1 MLFGQTTNTKED
13 QNVKIRFNSNLNKQ
27 NSFKDNNKSNGFDY
41 KAMLLNKKRKLEND
55 LKNGNINNFN
65 KILNNS
71 VMNGNRNNDSELIP
85 NKIEFKLSHIL
96 KGEKKISD
104 NNMTLADFN
113 NGDISLN
120 GSDKNNKNDINA
132 EKIANGIISNKNEY
146 NKIINNNLKNS
157 DSDNN
162 SDLTKTSSVEDASK
176 TGFEIKDK
184 NSNKPAMINNNDNTD
199 LNKNNITSNNYNSEF
214 DLLRNTSVKSNNNDL
229 LKLNSRSSINVNN
242 NDSSLTNKPA
252 SRKNSCLSNSSDK
265 QSKLNLHKNQVF
277 HDHYVD
283 NLLEWKRPSHVGSG
297 LNNMGNT
304 CFLNSVL
311 QSLLY
316 TPGLI
321 NYFSFSEHKKKCNPR
336 GLCLMCE
343 FHCLIDLSKANKLGA
358 LTPKNILNNLKFIS
372 KNIKIGRQED
382 AHEFLLYLLDGLE
395 KACKTFVT
403 SIKNNFI
410 VSSNLNDDNLIQKLF
425 GGKMASCVIC
435 LKCKNVSKKI
445 DQYLDISI
453 VRNYTFIV
461 FRI

>member
-1 MLFGQTTNTKED
+1 MLISQSSNSQD
-13 QNVKIRFNSNLNKQ
+13 QNNVKIRFNSNLSKQ
-27 NSFKDNNKSNGFDY
+27 NSFKGNNNQTNGFDY
-41 KAMLLNKKRKLEND
+41 QVSLLNKKRKLEND

-65 KILNNS
+65 RILNNAVLNS
-71 VMNGNRNNDSELIP
+71 IRNNDSELIP
-85 NKIEFKLSHIL
+85 NKIEFKLTHIL
-96 KGEKKISD
+96 KGDKKIPENTINSG
-104 NNMTLADFN
+104 DFN
-113 NGDISLN
+113 NGNNSLI
-120 GSDKNNKNDINA
+120 DTNKKKINESND
-132 EKIANGIISNKNEY
+132 EKITNGNGLYKNEY
-146 NKIINNNLKNS
+146 NKNTGNNLKNT

-162 SDLTKTSSVEDASK
+162 SDLTKTSSVEDTKKFLK
-176 TGFEIKDK
+176 TIDNIFDKPATLNNQNNNKISNISNCNDFYLLGK
-184 NSNKPAMINNNDNTD
+184 NSI
-199 LNKNNITSNNYNSEF
+199 
-214 DLLRNTSVKSNNNDL
+214 KSNNNEL
-229 LKLNSRSSINVNN
+229 IKLNSRSYINNIN
-242 NDSSLTNKPA
+242 NDENLVNKPP

-265 QSKLNLHKNQVF
+265 QKSNKNQVF
-277 HDHYVD
+277 HDNYID
-283 NLLEWKRPSHVGSG
+283 SLLEWRRPSHIGSG

-316 TPGLI
+316 TPSLI
-321 NYFSFSEHKKKCNPR
+321 NYFIFSEHKKKCNPK
-336 GLCLMCE
+336 GICLLCE
-343 FHCLIDLSKANKLGA
+343 FHCLIDLSKANKIVS

-395 KACKTFVT
+395 KACKNYIT

-453 VRNYTFIV
+453 VINLFISLLN
-461 FRI
+461 II